1 MSDFTLSPSRSRLRD
16 RQTQRT
22 TNILSLPNAWAGE
35 GISFQSL
42 PDQAQTHRDRECA
55 LFNRAADQNL
65 VSEPTHEMEERE
77 QPDLHGDRNWTDRS
91 VSRAGTQWRNGRREG
106 WRQEERIAKII
117 IIIKNYK
124 NHTMTITNQHNYL
137 KIYMDSRATS
147 PHDCYH
153 AALPILFRVGP
164 QEGWS
169 LEIQNDFSHSLAAV
183 LCGELRVFCFCFV
196 FYCKYHTCIVEI
208 KRSINFYIS
217 SYARKSVYLPSPLSH
232 TPSITV
238 NLFDHLTIIQCWSD

>member
-91 VSRAGTQWRNGRREG
+91 VSRAGTQWRDGRREG
-106 WRQEERIAKII
+106 WRQEERIANNNNK
-117 IIIKNYK
+117 KYK

-153 AALPILFRVGP
+153 AALTNFISCWTTGVLILRNPKLFQP
-164 QEGWS
+164 QFGRCVVWRTEG
-169 LEIQNDFSHSLAAV
+169 F
-183 LCGELRVFCFCFV
+183 FV
-196 FYCKYHTCIVEI
+196 FV
-208 KRSINFYIS
+208 
-217 SYARKSVYLPSPLSH
+217 
-232 TPSITV
+232 
-238 NLFDHLTIIQCWSD
+238 LFFIANVTLVLWK